1 MTAIDDRYRL
11 LVGSGVF
18 WAQAS
23 RDLAAAKTRAAIQA
37 MTFEADAAGRS
48 VTEAI
53 LSSPAAQRRVLVDDY
68 SRNVINDTMLPL
80 PFRPAEVLA
89 EARATLAMFDH
100 MDASGVPVRVTN
112 PVLGHPLRYP
122 LRNHKKLLVM
132 DNVAHI
138 GGINFSDH
146 NFAWHDLMLRIDD
159 EAVADFLVADF
170 DNDWAGTPRGVSA
183 SFGDLELI
191 CLDGDT
197 NDRLMQPLIDLV
209 ASARRSVEMVS
220 AYPTMPFVGAMAQA
234 ARNGAEVTIYSP
246 APNNKPVI
254 RDYLAG
260 VAQPAGIAL
269 RLLPEMT
276 HAKAML
282 IDGEALVL
290 GSSNFNFAS
299 HRTSSDIV
307 AVVRNPVLIA
317 DFEARLLGPAR
328 AGSFAAGEARI
339 PAWRQWRA
347 RAMLELADKALARLN
362 HGPVR
367 AMDWSALNPVGQG
380 KPAPQ
385 AFKRTL
391 PETR

>member
-1 MTAIDDRYRL
+1 MTGSTGRYQL
-11 LVGSGVF
+11 LVGSAAF

-23 RDLAAAKTRAAIQA
+23 ADLAAASSRVAVQA

-48 VTEAI
+48 VADAI
-53 LSSPAAQRRVLVDDY
+53 LGSHAASRRVLVDDY

-80 PFRPAEVLA
+80 PFRPAEVVA
-89 EARATLAMFDH
+89 EARATLAMFDA
-100 MDASGVPVRVTN
+100 MNGAGVPVRVTN
-112 PVLGHPLRYP
+112 PVLGHLLRYP

-132 DNVAHI
+132 DDVAHI

-146 NFAWHDLMLRIDD
+146 NFAWADLMLRIEDQ
-159 EAVADFLVADF
+159 EIADFLVRDF
-170 DNDWAGTPRGVSA
+170 DNDWAGTPRGVSGT
-183 SFGDLELI
+183 FGDIELV
-191 CLDGDT
+191 CFDGDS

-234 ARNGAEVTIYSP
+234 ARNGAQVTIYSP

-260 VAQPAGIAL
+260 VAGPAGIHL

-276 HAKAML
+276 HAKALL
-282 IDGEALVL
+282 IDGDTLVL

-307 AVVRNPVLIA
+307 AVVRNAALIA

-328 AGSFAAGEARI
+328 ASSFPIGEARI

-347 RAMLELADKALARLN
+347 RAMLELADKALANLR

-367 AMDWSALNPVGQG
+367 AMDWKELC
-380 KPAPQ
+380 APRQ
-385 AFKRTL
+385 R
-391 PETR
+391 